1 MSLNKSTS
9 QRFLPNLIGFGN
21 ALAKSFGRIRMKLD
35 VRALVDGRLTS
46 PYESATQ
53 KIGDMTWSISAHRR
67 LTSGLFD
74 PVEKYGLG
82 FFLKCHGPP
91 ADPAWRRD
99 AYALMRIVAQ
109 EPGVDDHCRAIGHTF
124 KPSEIDWGYSQFT
137 SFDVSLY
144 QCIATSNFL
153 R

>member
-1 MSLNKSTS
+1 
-9 QRFLPNLIGFGN
+9 
-21 ALAKSFGRIRMKLD
+21 
-35 VRALVDGRLTS
+35 
-46 PYESATQ
+46 
-53 KIGDMTWSISAHRR
+53 MTWSISAHRR

-137 SFDVSLY
+137 SFDRLLDAKNGFLVEDKYVELVVDVFTKDGAPSSVVAS
-144 QCIATSNFL
+144 CTATYFD
-153 R
+153 